1 MSFSSGNSVLAF
13 PGVSHLLRALYLPGE
28 LLQFSQQAL
37 VGETERL
44 HLIRI
49 GLYSFWCT
57 FGRSAIYVALLI
69 LHPWGISVTLAC
81 VPS

>member
-1 MSFSSGNSVLAF
+1 MLFSSGDNVLAF
-13 PGVSHLLRALYLPGE
+13 LGLSRLLGALYLPGE

-37 VGETERL
+37 VGEAERL
-44 HLIRI
+44 HLIHI

-57 FGRSAIYVALLI
+57 SERSAIDVTLLV
-69 LHPWGISVTLAC
+69 LHPWGIGVTPVC